1 MSKAIADAPVNRAWV
16 IALAMVI
23 ATHETPLGKSLW
35 HDHPAT
41 TPAYLYLLACAGAGA
56 GGDYTLDEVEQA
68 AAGDIDDHGID
79 IGTAARP
86 PHTGAADAVRGCYQR
101 PRRPPSNTMNSG
113 SSDRGASRNRS
124 VPGLRSAAVVSP
136 PARSVR

>member
-41 TPAYLYLLACAGAGA
+41 TPAYLYLLACAGGGGGGGGA
-56 GGDYTLDEVEQA
+56 GRGCSRTRR
-68 AAGDIDDHGID
+68 GRG
-79 IGTAARP
+79 
-86 PHTGAADAVRGCYQR
+86 AVRGAAR
-101 PRRPPSNTMNSG
+101 VRMIRGPGRRTVIGPR
-113 SSDRGASRNRS
+113 
-124 VPGLRSAAVVSP
+124 
-136 PARSVR
+136 